1 MKLLSIIIP
10 AYNRPAN
17 LDILLNSI
25 AEAEK
30 DFVKKIEVIV
40 SDDSPQPS
48 PLPVII
54 AKYTDIFRMSYW
66 IL

>member
-30 DFVKKIEVIV
+30 DFV
-40 SDDSPQPS
+40 
-48 PLPVII
+48 
-54 AKYTDIFRMSYW
+54 
-66 IL
+66 